1 MILLL
6 DDNEEIYDLY
16 RIDFARPQ
24 YIVIDRDMR
33 ITYKSS
39 MPNTKSNAE
48 QEVLDI
54 LREQ

>member
-1 MILLL
+1 MVLLL

-24 YIVIDRDMR
+24 YIVIDRDMT

-39 MPNTKSNAE
+39 MPNTKYDAE
-48 QEVLDI
+48 QEVLELLPD
-54 LREQ
+54 